1 VVWAAWA
8 CNCLLSQRSA
18 KTFDLAQETPQEIAG
33 FFMGVVRIENGSYFE
48 YHLQQARTMNSTS
61 FGKQHGI
68 MLMKYAGISFIS
80 GAVNH
85 GFFSGSRSLWT
96 AAIGIVLFVA
106 GAWLEHR
113 ASEEQHPH
121 GLFQSLFMG
130 TLLSI
135 GLGFFTGGLQH
146 FPDSP
151 ARSAWVVP
159 LGFFISVFALSSTL
173 QLRWQRALWVYT
185 LGLGIVISGLSVVAY
200 ETFDHHPEWAAG
212 GHSHGDTASP
222 ALEDHNEHA
231 HITPTPAA
239 SPSMQALQVSRSIE
253 VTLLD
258 SMKFTPD
265 SIQVS
270 AGETIRFVVHNKGK
284 LAHEMVLGNAQ
295 AIAAHAKEMQ
305 AMAATGNTSH
315 QHGGRAGA
323 IAVSVPAGEVREWVV
338 KFDEAI
344 ELEIAC
350 LVPGHYEAGMKG
362 KLNVQAAGAKAA
374 EAVSTKPASPA
385 VHDHSQHKH

>member
-1 VVWAAWA
+1 
-8 CNCLLSQRSA
+8 
-18 KTFDLAQETPQEIAG
+18 
-33 FFMGVVRIENGSYFE
+33 MGVVRIENGSYFE
-48 YHLQQARTMNSTS
+48 QHLQQARTMNSTS

-113 ASEEQHPH
+113 ASEEQHPQ

-212 GHSHGDTASP
+212 GHSHGDTVSAAHDDHNDHAPDNASAP
-222 ALEDHNEHA
+222 AL
-231 HITPTPAA
+231 
-239 SPSMQALQVSRSIE
+239 QALQISRSIE

-270 AGETIRFVVHNKGK
+270 AGETIRFVVSNKGK

-305 AMAATGNTSH
+305 AMASAGNTGH
-315 QHGGRAGA
+315 QHEHGGSAGA

-362 KLNVQAAGAKAA
+362 KLNVQAAGANAA
-374 EAVSTKPASPA
+374 EALSTKPASPA
-385 VHDHSQHKH
+385 AHDHSQHKH